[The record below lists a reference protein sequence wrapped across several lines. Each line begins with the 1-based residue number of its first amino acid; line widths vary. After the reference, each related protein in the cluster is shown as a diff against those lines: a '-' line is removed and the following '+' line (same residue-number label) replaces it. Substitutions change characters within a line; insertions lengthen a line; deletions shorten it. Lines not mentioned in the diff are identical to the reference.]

1 MKVFNFGS
9 MNIDHV
15 YSMDKFVA
23 PGETLPSN
31 SYSRFAG
38 GKGLNQSIALARAGM
53 PVSHLGS
60 IGSDG
65 VFLKELLDTNNVD
78 TSYINTLDS
87 ATGHAIIQVD
97 SNGENCIILH
107 GGANLENNENEICKL
122 LEVAEK
128 NDVFLTQNETNGV
141 GNLLNKASDL
151 GLTTIF
157 NPAPMTIDVLS
168 YPLDKVDY
176 LILNY
181 SEAKM
186 LSDETDVDEIINE
199 LARKYPLSTVVL
211 TLGASGVIY
220 KNACMHLQV
229 DAIKT
234 DVVDS
239 TAAGD
244 TFIAY
249 FISGICKEFSVEN
262 AIKLA
267 CKASSICITRHG
279 AAVSIPALGEI

>member
-1 MKVFNFGS
+1 MLS
-9 MNIDHV
+9 
-15 YSMDKFVA
+15 
-23 PGETLPSN
+23 GETN
-31 SYSRFAG
+31 
-38 GKGLNQSIALARAGM
+38 
-53 PVSHLGS
+53 
-60 IGSDG
+60 
-65 VFLKELLDTNNVD
+65 
-78 TSYINTLDS
+78 
-87 ATGHAIIQVD
+87 
-97 SNGENCIILH
+97 
-107 GGANLENNENEICKL
+107 
-122 LEVAEK
+122 
-128 NDVFLTQNETNGV
+128 
-141 GNLLNKASDL
+141 
-151 GLTTIF
+151 
-157 NPAPMTIDVLS
+157 
-168 YPLDKVDY
+168 
-176 LILNY
+176 
-181 SEAKM
+181 
-186 LSDETDVDEIINE
+186 VDEIINE

-262 AIKLA
+262 AIKFA

>member
-107 GGANLENNENEICKL
+107 GG
-122 LEVAEK
+122 
-128 NDVFLTQNETNGV
+128 
-141 GNLLNKASDL
+141 
-151 GLTTIF
+151 
-157 NPAPMTIDVLS
+157 
-168 YPLDKVDY
+168 
-176 LILNY
+176 
-181 SEAKM
+181 
-186 LSDETDVDEIINE
+186 
-199 LARKYPLSTVVL
+199 
-211 TLGASGVIY
+211 
-220 KNACMHLQV
+220 
-229 DAIKT
+229 
-234 DVVDS
+234 
-239 TAAGD
+239 
-244 TFIAY
+244 
-249 FISGICKEFSVEN
+249 
-262 AIKLA
+262 
-267 CKASSICITRHG
+267 
-279 AAVSIPALGEI
+279 